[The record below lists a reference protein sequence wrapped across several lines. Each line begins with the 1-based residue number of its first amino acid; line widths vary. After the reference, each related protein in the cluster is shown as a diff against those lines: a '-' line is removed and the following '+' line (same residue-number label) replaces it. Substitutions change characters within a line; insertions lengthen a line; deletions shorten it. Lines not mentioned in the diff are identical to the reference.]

1 MNYQFLQRRL
11 FFKNNSAY
19 WLGKYLGIT
28 GTVMTGLEVGILLT
42 ILYLKA
48 IQDKLPNEI
57 ETLSEADRYNE
68 YMTGLRT
75 IWGVSLDR
83 IKRIWTDV
91 YRLFDETSSEIL
103 E

>member
-1 MNYQFLQRRL
+1 MNYQFCKEDYFSKTTLL
-11 FFKNNSAY
+11 
-19 WLGKYLGIT
+19 LVGKIHGHYRHSYDRP
-28 GTVMTGLEVGILLT
+28 EVGILLT
-42 ILYLKA
+42 ILYFKA

-91 YRLFDETSSEIL
+91 YRLFDETSSEIF

>member
-1 MNYQFLQRRL
+1 
-11 FFKNNSAY
+11 
-19 WLGKYLGIT
+19 
-28 GTVMTGLEVGILLT
+28 
-42 ILYLKA
+42 
-48 IQDKLPNEI
+48 
-57 ETLSEADRYNE
+57 
-68 YMTGLRT
+68 MTGLRT